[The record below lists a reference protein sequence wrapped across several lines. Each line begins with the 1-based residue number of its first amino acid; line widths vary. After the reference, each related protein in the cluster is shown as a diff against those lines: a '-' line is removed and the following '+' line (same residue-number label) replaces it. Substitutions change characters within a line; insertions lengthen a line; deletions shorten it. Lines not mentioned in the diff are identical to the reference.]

1 MPHDSTDPLETLTMN
16 DVCRILKVSKK
27 TAYRLMIEWKIRILR
42 SGRLV
47 RIFRVD
53 FESAISERIVHW

>member
-1 MPHDSTDPLETLTMN
+1 MPHDANDPLETLTMN

-53 FESAISERIVHW
+53 LESAISERIVHW